1 MVHYNALPKHVW
13 MWTRFGLL
21 LREMTCAWLA
31 ICIFTYGCFQNYLQK
46 KKQKTQL
53 WMTNSVLVSL
63 IWMSFHGVTACIGRG
78 QWKWEELQ
86 LCLTSRWR
94 DTGRCGISLWPL
106 QVKMNLKIMFFLHLN
121 ISPFPSYFL
130 QSHSSHSS
138 EVDENWTQ
146 SCPFALF
153 LQSKYKQPKLVT
165 ASSPNWNLAQTL
177 FRDNPPSV
185 TAGLELRAGKK
196 QSCQTLTC
204 LF

>member
-1 MVHYNALPKHVW
+1 MLCQN
-13 MWTRFGLL
+13 
-21 LREMTCAWLA
+21 
-31 ICIFTYGCFQNYLQK
+31 TYGCELDLVFCYRRWCVLDLLSVFLPMGVFRTIYRK
-46 KKQKTQL
+46 KKPQL

-63 IWMSFHGVTACIGRG
+63 IWMSFHGVTGCIGRG

-121 ISPFPSYFL
+121 ICPFPSYFL
-130 QSHSSHSS
+130 QSHSSSRSS

-185 TAGLELRAGKK
+185 TAGLELRTGKK